1 MLDRQ
6 SKGSL
11 HPWAYPPPLRRACI
25 GHCGATSRTPMLCW
39 PEWRAN
45 HWLQD
50 NNSLLGCAGRS
61 ASMWELAV
69 TSMLSTICLRVVG
82 TKRLSGFLPGRNRE
96 YCADLVL
103 CRVRVGDSALSC
115 LIDPGLLR
123 LHQVDRARQC
133 GLRGREAKFRCV
145 RIGRLSPDC
154 LRAGWALAGRG
165 EIGPRAHPPAW
176 CYPVCADH
184 SWCWDFG

>member
-11 HPWAYPPPLRRACI
+11 HPWAYPPPLQRACI
-25 GHCGATSRTPMLCW
+25 GQCGATSRTPEPRCCVGLNGGRITGRRTTTACSGVPAAQPLCGNW
-39 PEWRAN
+39 RSRRCCQRYAHVSSAPNCFPESCPVAI
-45 HWLQD
+45 
-50 NNSLLGCAGRS
+50 GG
-61 ASMWELAV
+61 
-69 TSMLSTICLRVVG
+69 
-82 TKRLSGFLPGRNRE
+82 
-96 YCADLVL
+96 YCGDLVL
-103 CRVRVGDSALSC
+103 RRVRAGDSALSC

-154 LRAGWALAGRG
+154 LRAGWALART
-165 EIGPRAHPPAW
+165 R
-176 CYPVCADH
+176 
-184 SWCWDFG
+184 